1 MNSVFLSV
9 FTPVGIAFRPV
20 WCHFCWETN
29 VSVFVCVWLAG
40 DRGEQGDKGSKGYG
54 LPGYT
59 GDQGP
64 KGKFIFQY
72 LMLFDDLVKMR
83 H

>member
-1 MNSVFLSV
+1 M
-9 FTPVGIAFRPV
+9 
-20 WCHFCWETN
+20 
-29 VSVFVCVWLAG
+29 SVFVCVWLAG